1 MPRLP
6 TSSAVTRLGLKVP
19 VPTDKP
25 RLVVVSGKN
34 AGMGVDGVGDQLVAT
49 EHVHFRRGDD
59 QSGVD
64 TLGKKG
70 LEEEAEEDRAE
81 NVDLLATVC

>member
-1 MPRLP
+1 
-6 TSSAVTRLGLKVP
+6 
-19 VPTDKP
+19 
-25 RLVVVSGKN
+25 
-34 AGMGVDGVGDQLVAT
+34 MGVDGVGDQLVAT